1 MNLTNLRLNDCIQ
14 TQKIYSVLFHLYRV
28 EKWMKLVYGD
38 RGQKRGGPET
48 ITRKGFRETQMLCG
62 VFY

>member
-28 EKWMKLVYGD
+28 EKWMKLAYGD
-38 RGQKRGGPET
+38 RGQKRGGPEN
-48 ITRKGFRETQMLCG
+48 KN
-62 VFY
+62 